1 MNKKLIL
8 YFAAFCN
15 SGNFK
20 WHSSGA
26 NTKIK
31 QMIDILKNTQDNIY
45 FFNYAPNEKTK
56 LSVRSYD
63 ICSSI
68 NPIIY
73 RLQILFSFLYIRKI
87 ILNRFHKTNLIIYNA
102 NLVSFLFYLSSL
114 IFYNQIDLIIQVE
127 DLPGARVD
135 NIGLKGFFDKLIFK
149 FLLGKSSLVLFA
161 SKGMKIQAQKKYKFK
176 GRYNIFP
183 PTISNQYLDIIASR
197 KEPFKDKIINIM
209 YAGSFNKEKGIED
222 LIGAFIKSKMKNH
235 QLNLYGPCPNYLIK
249 KYKKYSSVR
258 FFGVVSYDNLYY
270 AYANCDIVVNPHLR
284 IINNSFIFPCKNI
297 EVLAS
302 GALPLISRYSFA
314 DDENFN
320 LPKFCIF
327 DNEYE
332 LVSLLKKSEKIWIK
346 EKIKIKKLAENIRNK
361 YSQEFIAKLI
371 YKNL

>member
-1 MNKKLIL
+1 M
-8 YFAAFCN
+8 
-15 SGNFK
+15 
-20 WHSSGA
+20 
-26 NTKIK
+26 
-31 QMIDILKNTQDNIY
+31 
-45 FFNYAPNEKTK
+45 
-56 LSVRSYD
+56 
-63 ICSSI
+63 
-68 NPIIY
+68 
-73 RLQILFSFLYIRKI
+73 
-87 ILNRFHKTNLIIYNA
+87 
-102 NLVSFLFYLSSL
+102 
-114 IFYNQIDLIIQVE
+114 
-127 DLPGARVD
+127 
-135 NIGLKGFFDKLIFK
+135 
-149 FLLGKSSLVLFA
+149 
-161 SKGMKIQAQKKYKFK
+161 
-176 GRYNIFP
+176 
-183 PTISNQYLDIIASR
+183 
-197 KEPFKDKIINIM
+197 
-209 YAGSFNKEKGIED
+209 
-222 LIGAFIKSKMKNH
+222 
-235 QLNLYGPCPNYLIK
+235 
-249 KYKKYSSVR
+249 R